1 MRRHLYLM
9 AGFVSI
15 GLGAIGAFLPL
26 LPTVPFMILAAFCF
40 ARSSPRLEAK
50 LLDHRQFGPHIRRW
64 REHGAIS
71 RRGKVA
77 ALAAFGF
84 MHDLTEE
91 PLLKKM
97 LRYIMSDEARH
108 VAFGVLSLQ
117 EVYQDMTLAEIQHRQ
132 EFAFEAALRM
142 RDRFL
147 QQEVWEYMGV
157 DSRVMCERL
166 LNAPE
171 ETKVFQRMLFSK
183 IVPNCRKL
191 GLLDAGAGWLR
202 EKFTEIGVIEF
213 EHMPDTGDEFL
224 EYDLQE
230 ENFEEKAQSMHEAA
244 AATAMGNAE
253 A

>member
-84 MHDLTEE
+84 SIALALILS
-91 PLLKKM
+91 PWPWFLVP
-97 LRYIMSDEARH
+97 
-108 VAFGVLSLQ
+108 VA
-117 EVYQDMTLAEIQHRQ
+117 
-132 EFAFEAALRM
+132 AALIGGSWIWTR
-142 RDRFL
+142 
-147 QQEVWEYMGV
+147 
-157 DSRVMCERL
+157 
-166 LNAPE
+166 PE
-171 ETKVFQRMLFSK
+171 
-183 IVPNCRKL
+183 
-191 GLLDAGAGWLR
+191 A
-202 EKFTEIGVIEF
+202 
-213 EHMPDTGDEFL
+213 
-224 EYDLQE
+224 
-230 ENFEEKAQSMHEAA
+230 
-244 AATAMGNAE
+244 
-253 A
+253 